1 MRNTP
6 YPTICG
12 LCLPTSIP
20 PQECAP
26 LLYVDE
32 QVTLII
38 LYHSFT
44 YVEFFVCSSK
54 LGGEPVSINLQTA
67 KLVYDG
73 KKTGFSAREPVQDC
87 KQKLNPSPRWTSS
100 QTLPSRSIL

>member
-1 MRNTP
+1 MDEKHALFDDLWTMSSN
-6 YPTICG
+6 
-12 LCLPTSIP
+12 LDP

-44 YVEFFVCSSK
+44 YVEFFVCSSR
-54 LGGEPVSINLQTA
+54 LG
-67 KLVYDG
+67 
-73 KKTGFSAREPVQDC
+73 
-87 KQKLNPSPRWTSS
+87 
-100 QTLPSRSIL
+100 